1 MRISVIVPFLD
12 EAIALPATLRHL
24 ERECAAYGDVE
35 IIAVDGGS
43 TDASRSVLARH
54 RAVHVISAHRGRAR
68 QMNAA
73 AAMATGDVLLF
84 LHADTWLP
92 EGALV
97 AIACAAR
104 SSGFTYGGFQH
115 RFSGGDWR
123 LRLISALHNYRCR
136 KALTFY
142 GDQAMFVRQSAFA
155 AIGGF
160 PDTAVEDIAIS
171 QRLKTL
177 ARPVVL
183 PQSVTTSS
191 RKFERMG
198 IWTSFGRVLAI
209 LLCLRTGR
217 KPPPA
222 FFADIR

>member
-1 MRISVIVPFLD
+1 LRISVIVPFVD

-24 ERECAAYGDVE
+24 DGERAAYGDVE
-35 IIAVDGGS
+35 IIAVDGDSG
-43 TDASRSVLARH
+43 DASRGVLAQYST
-54 RAVHVISAHRGRAR
+54 VQVIGARRGRAR
-68 QMNAA
+68 QMNAGA
-73 AAMATGDVLLF
+73 ALATGEVLLF

-92 EGALV
+92 KGALA
-97 AIACAAR
+97 AIAGAAR
-104 SSGFTYGGFQH
+104 SANFVYGGFQH
-115 RFSGGDWR
+115 RFSGDDWR

-136 KALTFY
+136 KASTFY
-142 GDQAMFVRQSAFA
+142 GDQAMFVRRSVFV

-160 PDTAVEDIAIS
+160 PDAPIEDIAIS
-171 QRLKTL
+171 QQLKTL
-177 ARPVVL
+177 ARPVFL
-183 PQSVTTSS
+183 PQPVTTSS

-217 KPPPA
+217 KIPPA

>member
-1 MRISVIVPFLD
+1 MKISVIVPFLD
-12 EAIALPATLRHL
+12 EAAALPATLRHL
-24 ERECAAYGDVE
+24 ERERAAYGDVE

-43 TDASRSVLARH
+43 TDASRNVLARH
-54 RAVHVISAHRGRAR
+54 RAVQVIGAHRGRAR
-68 QMNAA
+68 QMNAGA
-73 AAMATGDVLLF
+73 ATATGSVLLF

-92 EGALV
+92 AGALA
-97 AIACAAR
+97 AIAGSAQSPDFA
-104 SSGFTYGGFQH
+104 YGGFQH
-115 RFSGGDWR
+115 RFSGDDWR

-142 GDQAMFVRQSAFA
+142 GDQALFVRRGAFE

-160 PDTAVEDIAIS
+160 PDTSIEDIAIS
-171 QRLKTL
+171 QRLKGL
-177 ARPVVL
+177 ARPVFVPL
-183 PQSVTTSS
+183 PVITSS

>member
-24 ERECAAYGDVE
+24 ERECATYGDVE
-35 IIAVDGGS
+35 AIAVDGGS
-43 TDASRSVLARH
+43 TDASRSVLAQHPAIRI
-54 RAVHVISAHRGRAR
+54 ISARRGRAT
-68 QMNAA
+68 QMNAGA
-73 AAMATGDVLLF
+73 ALATGDVLLF

-92 EGALV
+92 AGALTAV
-97 AIACAAR
+97 AGTAR

-115 RFSGGDWR
+115 RFSGDDWR

-142 GDQAMFVRQSAFA
+142 GDQALFVRRSAFEA
-155 AIGGF
+155 VGGF
-160 PDTAVEDIAIS
+160 PDTPIEDITIS
-171 QRLKTL
+171 QRLKAL
-177 ARPVVL
+177 SPPVFVPL
-183 PQSVTTSS
+183 PVITSS

-198 IWTSFGRVLAI
+198 IWTSFARVLAI